1 MDSAESEVCFPISIQ
16 ASSSPSGRQAG
27 ATASRRG
34 GGGRQTAPNLSH
46 AYHAE
51 MMEEEEELL
60 DKRSPLPTRRP
71 AAGRSPILQLEYSTL
86 GSPSNH
92 VVKFVDA
99 NNQEI
104 DRKDYPSRSF
114 IARI

>member
-1 MDSAESEVCFPISIQ
+1 MDSAESEVCFPIQ
-16 ASSSPSGRQAG
+16 TSSSPARQTVQG
-27 ATASRRG
+27 ATRRT
-34 GGGRQTAPNLSH
+34 GRPTTSTLSH
-46 AYHAE
+46 AYTAE

-60 DKRSPLPTRRP
+60 DKRSPLALRRP
-71 AAGRSPILQLEYSTL
+71 PPVGGRAMLQLEYSTL
-86 GSPSNH
+86 GGPSNH

-99 NNQEI
+99 NNQEV